1 MATSSER
8 ELLELLVKKMGE
20 SSALNGGFDKLCL
33 MIEHIQEEQT
43 KSGVKLDKV
52 SEALYDPN
60 TGLFSRVRAIESK
73 LDTNIHDL
81 ENKCKDVPD
90 VKETLSGLKVSL
102 QETNKEVTALKL
114 HVDDLDK
121 EIKVSKTDLSDLKK
135 IQANLVNIS
144 GSQLEELD
152 ALIKLRKNLSKIYWA
167 LTLAFLTFVGKMLFE
182 IAKRQ

>member
-1 MATSSER
+1 
-8 ELLELLVKKMGE
+8 
-20 SSALNGGFDKLCL
+20 

-81 ENKCKDVPD
+81 EIKCKDVPD
-90 VKETLSGLKVSL
+90 VKETLVALKVSL
-102 QETNKEVTALKL
+102 QDTNKEVTALKT

-121 EIKVSKTDLSDLKK
+121 EINVFKTDLTELKK
-135 IQANLVNIS
+135 VQATLISIS
-144 GSQLEELD
+144 GGQFEELD
-152 ALIKLRKNLSKIYWA
+152 ALVKLRKNLSKIYWA

>member
-20 SSALNGGFDKLCL
+20 SSALNGGFEKLCI

-73 LDTNIHDL
+73 LDTNI
-81 ENKCKDVPD
+81 K
-90 VKETLSGLKVSL
+90 
-102 QETNKEVTALKL
+102 
-114 HVDDLDK
+114 DLDK
-121 EIKVSKTDLSDLKK
+121 KCDELPTVKEELQDLKK
-135 IQANLVNIS
+135 FQVAVETIAGKQLQELTELV
-144 GSQLEELD
+144 
-152 ALIKLRKNLSKIYWA
+152 KLRKNLANIYWA
-167 LTLAFLTFVGKMLFE
+167 LVLSAIGAFASMIFNLWN
-182 IAKRQ
+182 RRN